1 MKVLIP
7 IDITVGVLVSTT
19 IPADTRPAWVSGA
32 NYAQGDVRIYAHRVY
47 ERLGAGAGTTPP
59 PEDPIA
65 WLDLGP
71 TNDRAMFDDVV
82 GTVSRG
88 DSPLTV
94 VLRPGGVSSVG
105 FMGAEGRD
113 IRAVMTDR
121 EGPGAQVVFDKTVSL
136 DASPIFTVC
145 DWFFADYEPLHDG
158 VISGLPEHFRSGLL
172 TITITATSGQAVVG
186 VCRPCRTLDVG
197 GTAWGAKVG
206 ILDFGE
212 KVRDRFGNYRYLPGD
227 WAKTGSVES
236 ELPTQR
242 FAAVYRA
249 FARLRGKPIFIVGG
263 DEVQGYEPLTAY
275 GVYKDFSIVV
285 PYRKTVLCSLEYE
298 GMT

>member
-7 IDITVGVLVSTT
+7 IDITADVLVSTT
-19 IPADTRPAWVSGA
+19 IPPDTRPAWVSGA
-32 NYAQGDVRIYAHRVY
+32 NYAQGDVRIYDWRVY

-59 PEDPIA
+59 PQDDNN

-94 VLRPGGVSSVG
+94 VLRPGGASSVG
-105 FMGAEGRD
+105 FIGAEGRD

-121 EGPGAQVVFDKTVSL
+121 EGPDAQVVFDKTVSL
-136 DASPIFTVC
+136 DASPIFTVY
-145 DWFFADYEPLHDG
+145 DWFFADYEPLQDG
-158 VISGLPEHFRSGLL
+158 VITGLPEYFRSGLL
-172 TITITATSGQAVVG
+172 TITITATAGQAAVG
-186 VCRPCRTLDVG
+186 VCKPCRTLEVG
-197 GTAWGAKVG
+197 DTAWGARVG

-212 KVRDRFGNYRYLPGD
+212 KVRDRFGNYSYRQGE
-227 WAKTGSVES
+227 WAKTGTLET

-249 FARLRGKPIFIVGG
+249 LARLKGKPVFIVGG
-263 DEVQGYEPLTAY
+263 DEVPGYEPLTAY
-275 GVYKDFSIVV
+275 GVYKDFSIAV
-285 PYRKTVLCSLEYE
+285 PYRQNVLCSLEYE